1 MTYASFGK
9 RARSAAPFSFF
20 KAFAVALSLFLLNSC
35 GGPPT
40 PSLGDEAAL
49 SPPEAAHLAALKA
62 DLAASKNFYAE
73 LSLRDGELR
82 LCHSGTFLRKY
93 KLSGASVQHRRLLF
107 FSSGK
112 LDEWNNR
119 IWRNGELSPPRVI
132 ERVRIIPGDESTRP
146 TPGKPGI
153 LPPTMEEIIS
163 VPSSFNLEFP
173 EGLTVRVELRGEIP
187 GKKLE
192 LKKKNLLWND
202 FLCGLGLRKGPA
214 VRLNLEMEG
223 KEGAAFFRS
232 LPENSP
238 LLILP

>member
-1 MTYASFGK
+1 MTFVSFGK
-9 RARSAAPFSFF
+9 RFPSAAPFSFF
-20 KAFAVALSLFLLNSC
+20 KALALAASLFLLNVC
-35 GGPPT
+35 GGSRLPA
-40 PSLGDEAAL
+40 LGGDVRL
-49 SPPEAAHLAALKA
+49 SPPEAAHLADLKA
-62 DLAASKNFYAE
+62 ELAASKNFYAE
-73 LSLRDGELR
+73 LSLREREFR

-93 KLSGASVQHRRLLF
+93 KIDRASVQHRRLLF

-112 LDEWNNR
+112 LDDWNNR
-119 IWRNGELSPPRVI
+119 IWREGAFSPPRVI

-163 VPSSFNLEFP
+163 VPSSFNMEFP
-173 EGLTVRVELRGEIP
+173 ESLTIRIELKGEIP
-187 GKKLE
+187 GKNLV

-202 FLCGLGLRKGPA
+202 FLCGLGINKGPA
-214 VRLNLEMEG
+214 VRLNLEMDG

-232 LPENSP
+232 LPEHSP